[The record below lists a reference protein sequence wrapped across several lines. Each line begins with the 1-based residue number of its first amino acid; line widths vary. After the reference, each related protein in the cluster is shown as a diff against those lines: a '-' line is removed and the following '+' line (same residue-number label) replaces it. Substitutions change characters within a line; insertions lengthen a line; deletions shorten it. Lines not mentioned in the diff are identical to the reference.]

1 VLVSDIKD
9 FAICLGQ
16 FNKAVTVEEILKF
29 SNMIMKNLTESQN
42 QIKEQLESILE
53 MGVKLGYLQKCN
65 DRYSASTLADKEV
78 DTLVED
84 EVVTLNF
91 NSNPPLRDITPDE
104 LLQMLLPE
112 PPINNDDDS
121 SEDETNENTAL

>member
-1 VLVSDIKD
+1 
-9 FAICLGQ
+9 
-16 FNKAVTVEEILKF
+16 
-29 SNMIMKNLTESQN
+29 
-42 QIKEQLESILE
+42 
-53 MGVKLGYLQKCN
+53 VKLGYLQKCN

-78 DTLVED
+78 DTLVDD

-121 SEDETNENTAL
+121 SDDETNENTAL